1 MYRCEF
7 LYMLRVDSLKCKSP
21 ARSAYLGL
29 CICTTFL
36 YVCIYIRTYISIQ
49 GSMLVWLS
57 WVLMAQLSFSWSE
70 LGLISIVLRCQC
82 FVWINL
88 TRFRLISCFRVCV
101 HLVLSPASLLASL
114 QDQDRGICRS
124 TCITHSNTH
133 SLPRGKKI
141 NVRLDFAWHH
151 IFFGPS
157 QINIRKLDYQYP
169 PSLSLYMCARA
180 RAWIGHLKVYAPK
193 CLAFHSKNCHG
204 KKDTRFKERDIV
216 PTNIFKEK
224 IINLL
229 GLNTGPRRWNH
240 TPLATALSSTFSV
253 SGHKTF

>member
-1 MYRCEF
+1 MESVIVCLQPKECFVQKNRYCNSYIPVRTCGCTTYINRLLLLWRMYRCEF

-180 RAWIGHLKVYAPK
+180 RARG
-193 CLAFHSKNCHG
+193 LAIS
-204 KKDTRFKERDIV
+204 RYM
-216 PTNIFKEK
+216 
-224 IINLL
+224 LQ
-229 GLNTGPRRWNH
+229 
-240 TPLATALSSTFSV
+240 SV
-253 SGHKTF
+253 